1 METFNSV
8 KLSTQVENESNYIN
22 DVNIKMSLRNEND
35 NNNIIRK
42 DINFQNK
49 EIENNINTNVS
60 DYSVEDIFNLLDIN
74 MDEIEDY
81 EDMQNKVNSVI
92 EKYISIFEENNN
104 LKMVDFF
111 KEIRSSL
118 FGEITNESENITE
131 AQKLLLIYEDKF
143 NAEKNRGFK
152 SKSTDTTNNELF
164 NNSKGAGN
172 PINRKT
178 ITKLL
183 TVDSRFRN
191 NYSTT
196 ISTNYK
202 VDLPYVINNVIEMK
216 LSDVEFPTT
225 YYPFTDSYENNYF
238 WIKYTY
244 NISEDLSINK
254 YVYFIVDSGNYYH
267 ETLISKL
274 SNTFVELGVP
284 LKFDFNLDYNNPGGI
299 GVGDGKVTLRVDNDS
314 SLNVV
319 NITNIELNF
328 KGSKLTEEYPNWN
341 ISHLVS
347 DEESIKYFYKE
358 STIPYQQRMGWML
371 GYRKDYYNNN
381 TSHIT
386 EGILDIL
393 GPKYLYLL
401 VDDLN
406 ASSNVNF
413 FSSSEKSLLDGTII
427 ARISLKG
434 YAFSIQAQGDFGI
447 YTEPRYYYGPVNIHK
462 LVVKVIDEYGR
473 LIDLNGIDFSFTLNL
488 TTIYSQT

>member
-1 METFNSV
+1 METYNIV
-8 KLSTQVENESNYIN
+8 KLSTQEENDSNYLD
-22 DVNIKMSLRNEND
+22 DVNSKLLLGTQEQNEL
-35 NNNIIRK
+35 RK
-42 DINFQNK
+42 DVNYQK
-49 EIENNINTNVS
+49 HEIQNNINTNVS
-60 DYSVEDIFNLLDIN
+60 DYSVEDIFNLLDIE
-74 MDEIEDY
+74 MDELEDY
-81 EDMQNKVNSVI
+81 NDMKTKVNNKI
-92 EKYISIFEENNN
+92 EKYVDIFTQNDNQ
-104 LKMVDFF
+104 KMVDFF
-111 KEIRSSL
+111 KEIQTSL
-118 FGEITNESENITE
+118 LGDVSNDENNLTE
-131 AQKLLLIYEDKF
+131 AEKLLLIYDDKY
-143 NAEKNRGFK
+143 NAEKNRGFQ
-152 SKSTDTTNNELF
+152 SKSTDTTNGELF

-191 NYSTT
+191 NYDTSLSTD
-196 ISTNYK
+196 YK

-254 YVYFIVDSGNYYH
+254 YLYFIVDSGNYYH
-267 ETLISKL
+267 QTMIDKL
-274 SNTFVELGVP
+274 SNSFVDLGVP
-284 LKFDFNLDYNNPGGI
+284 MKFEFNLDYNNPGGI

-328 KGSKLTEEYPNWN
+328 KGSKITEDFPDWN
-341 ISHLVS
+341 KTHIVS
-347 DEESIKYFYKE
+347 DEEEIKFFYKT
-358 STIPYQQRMGWML
+358 SNIPYQQRMGWML
-371 GYRKDYYNNN
+371 GYRKDYYSLG
-381 TSHIT
+381 TSHVS
-386 EGILDIL
+386 ESILDIL

-406 ASSNVNF
+406 SSSNVNF

-473 LIDLNGIDFSFTLNL
+473 LLDLNGIDFSFTLNL

>member
-1 METFNSV
+1 METYNSV
-8 KLSTQVENESNYIN
+8 KLSTQEENESNYMS
-22 DVNIKMSLRNEND
+22 DVNKRLLLGTDSQEE
-35 NNNIIRK
+35 IRK
-42 DINFQNK
+42 DVKHQNK
-49 EIENNINTNVS
+49 EIQNNINTNVS
-60 DYSVEDIFNLLDIN
+60 DYSVEDIFNLLDIE
-74 MDEIEDY
+74 MDELEDY
-81 EDMQNKVNSVI
+81 DDMKAKVNSNI
-92 EKYISIFEENNN
+92 EKYIDIFAQNDNKKMVEFFKVIQTSLLGDLSNDENN
-104 LKMVDFF
+104 L
-111 KEIRSSL
+111 
-118 FGEITNESENITE
+118 TE
-131 AQKLLLIYEDKF
+131 AERLLLFYDDKY
-143 NAEKNRGFK
+143 NAEKNRGFN
-152 SKSTDTTNNELF
+152 SKSTDTTNADLYD
-164 NNSKGAGN
+164 NSKGAGN

-191 NYSTT
+191 NYDTS
-196 ISTNYK
+196 ISTDYK

-254 YVYFIVDSGNYYH
+254 YIYFIVESGNYYH
-267 ETLISKL
+267 QTMISKL
-274 SNTFVELGVP
+274 SNSFIDLGVP

-299 GVGDGKVTLRVDNDS
+299 GVGDGKVTLRIDNDS

-328 KGSKLTEEYPNWN
+328 KGSKITEDFPEWN
-341 ISHLVS
+341 KTHIVS
-347 DEESIKYFYKE
+347 DEEELKFFSKT
-358 STIPYQQRMGWML
+358 SNIPYQQRMGWML
-371 GYRKDYYNNN
+371 GYRKDYYSIG
-381 TSHIT
+381 TSYQS

-406 ASSNVNF
+406 SSSNVNF
-413 FSSSEKSLLDGTII
+413 FSSSEKSLLDGNII

-462 LVVKVIDEYGR
+462 LEVKVIDEYGR
-473 LIDLNGIDFSFTLNL
+473 LVNLNGIDFSFTLNM

>member
-1 METFNSV
+1 METYNSV
-8 KLSTQVENESNYIN
+8 KLSPQEENESNYMS
-22 DVNIKMSLRNEND
+22 DVNKRLLLGTDLQEE
-35 NNNIIRK
+35 IRK
-42 DINFQNK
+42 DVIYQNE
-49 EIENNINTNVS
+49 EIQNNINTNVS
-60 DYSVEDIFNLLDIN
+60 DYSVEDIFNLLDIE
-74 MDEIEDY
+74 MDELEDY
-81 EDMQNKVNSVI
+81 DDMKTKVNSKI
-92 EKYISIFEENNN
+92 EKYVDIFVQNDNQKMVEFFKGIQTSLLGDISNDENN
-104 LKMVDFF
+104 L
-111 KEIRSSL
+111 
-118 FGEITNESENITE
+118 TE
-131 AQKLLLIYEDKF
+131 AERLLLIYDDKY
-143 NAEKNRGFK
+143 NAEKNRGFQ
-152 SKSTDTTNNELF
+152 SKSTDTTNAELY

-172 PINRKT
+172 PIHRKT

-191 NYSTT
+191 NYDTS
-196 ISTNYK
+196 ISTDYK

-254 YVYFIVDSGNYYH
+254 YIYFIVESGNYYH
-267 ETLISKL
+267 QTLISML
-274 SNTFVELGVP
+274 SNSFKDLGVP
-284 LKFDFNLDYNNPGGI
+284 MKFEFNLDYNNPGGI
-299 GVGDGKVTLRVDNDS
+299 GVGDGKVTVRIDNDS

-328 KGSKLTEEYPNWN
+328 KGSKITEDFPEWN
-341 ISHLVS
+341 KTHIVL
-347 DEESIKYFYKE
+347 DEEELKFFSKT
-358 STIPYQQRMGWML
+358 SNIPYQQRMGWML
-371 GYRKDYYNNN
+371 GYRKDYYSIG
-381 TSHIT
+381 TSHHS

-406 ASSNVNF
+406 SSSNVNF

-473 LIDLNGIDFSFTLNL
+473 LVDLNGIDFSFTLNM